1 MMCLNKPEYVK
12 LDNGKLLKINTDFRV
27 AIECDN
33 IARNKNIG
41 NFERALAIV
50 YKLFGEEGLS
60 YENQNRLVELSIK
73 YITLGKE
80 QKAVK
85 TNSRDNFQL
94 DFNKCRG
101 LISSSFKFDYKY
113 DPYELEYLH
122 WYDFY
127 NDLENL
133 STSEFGN
140 CCILNRI
147 VSLLNY
153 DTSKIKD
160 GKEKQKLVDAK
171 KELKKKYCI
180 EEEKEITEAQK
191 ESAKEFYKS
200 IGIEI

>member
-60 YENQNRLVELSIK
+60 YENQNRLIELSMK

-80 QKAVK
+80 QKNVK
-85 TNSRDNFQL
+85 TNSHDNFQL

-113 DPYELEYLH
+113 DPYELKYLH

-171 KELKKKYCI
+171 NELKKKYCI
-180 EEEKEITEAQK
+180 EEETEITEAQK

>member
-1 MMCLNKPEYVK
+1 MMSLNKPEYVK

-27 AIECDN
+27 AIECDS

-41 NFERALAIV
+41 DFERALAIV
-50 YKLFGEEGLS
+50 YKLFGEEGLN
-60 YENQNRLVELSIK
+60 YENQNRLVELSMK
-73 YITLGKE
+73 YITLGKQ
-80 QKAVK
+80 QKGVK
-85 TNSRDNFQL
+85 NEPRNEYQL

-113 DPYELEYLH
+113 DPYELEHLH

-153 DTSKIKD
+153 DTSKV
-160 GKEKQKLVDAK
+160 KEDKERQKLVEAK
-171 KELKKKYCI
+171 RELKKKYCI
-180 EEEKEITEAQK
+180 IEEKEMTEKQK

>member
-1 MMCLNKPEYVK
+1 MMSLNKPEYVK
-12 LDNGKLLKINTDFRV
+12 LDDGKLLKINTDFRV
-27 AIECDN
+27 AIECDS

-41 NFERALAIV
+41 DFERALAIV
-50 YKLFGEEGLS
+50 YKLFGEDGLN
-60 YENQNRLVELSIK
+60 YHNQTRLVELAMK
-73 YITLGKE
+73 YITLGK
-80 QKAVK
+80 QQNSVK
-85 TNSRDNFQL
+85 TNSHDDFQL

-113 DPYELEYLH
+113 DPYEMEYLH

-153 DTSKIKD
+153 DTSKV
-160 GKEKQKLVDAK
+160 KEDKERQKLIEAK
-171 KELKKKYCI
+171 RELKKKYCI
-180 EEEKEITEAQK
+180 VEEKEMTEKQK